1 MALQVRRGTNAER
14 LGITPAE
21 GELIYVTDTKQL
33 YVGDGSTQGGTTTIA
48 NTIDSVLA
56 DTSPQLG
63 GNLDLNNFNINGTGS
78 IDITGTITAS
88 GTVNLGDGVGSDILV
103 IGGAIQGHLVPDV
116 DATHNLGSP
125 SKYWNEAWFN
135 QLNID
140 SQITAERVQADLI
153 ADDSTVVFNSATGQ
167 IAAAQISG
175 TMTGDVV
182 GNITS
187 AGTSAFS
194 GTLNLNGATV
204 QNAAFNLTGD
214 LTGNVV
220 GNTTGYHTG
229 DVKGSVFA
237 DDSAMILDGENGI
250 VVADVNSNTVT
261 VTTLNINGNATAT
274 GNIAANQISGTATA
288 QDQTVVSAAGYYDNA
303 DGHYLGISRARGT
316 KASPTDLQLGDN
328 IGAIVWGELSKNVS
342 AAQISVDVDPNGT
355 LGASVVPGLMR
366 FIVNNNAGVPL
377 TRATIDYTGTF
388 TTFGVLNG
396 RTTAPTGIPF
406 YSLANSNVVSDGPRF
421 LMRRSRGTYDTPL
434 AVQNNDVLHRVV
446 FGGHDGTNYVDGAF
460 ITAEADGTIATGI
473 VPTQLAIKTMD
484 GSGVVNTAI
493 TVKADAAE
501 VQFGGAIK
509 LATYAD
515 DATRDAAITSPTAG
529 MMIFNTT
536 GTKFQGYTGAA
547 WVDLN

>member
-78 IDITGTITAS
+78 IDINGTITAS

-103 IGGAIQGHLVPDV
+103 IGGAIQGHLVPDA

-125 SKYWNEAWFN
+125 AKYWNEAWLN
-135 QLNID
+135 QLNVD
-140 SQITAERVQADLI
+140 SQITAERIQADII
-153 ADDSTVVFNSATGQ
+153 ADDSTVVFNSSTGQ

-237 DDSAMILDGENGI
+237 DDSAMILDGENGV
-250 VVADVNSNTVT
+250 VVADVNCNTAT

-274 GNIAANQISGTATA
+274 GNMAAFQISGTASA

-316 KASPTDLQLGDN
+316 KAAPTDLQLGDN

-342 AAQISVDVDPNGT
+342 SAQISVDVDPNGT

-377 TRATIDYTGTF
+377 TRATIDSTGTF
-388 TTFGVLNG
+388 VTNGIHNG

-406 YSLANSNVVSDGPRF
+406 FSLANSSVVSDGPRF
-421 LMRRSRGTYDTPL
+421 LMRRSRGTYDTPE
-434 AVQNNDVLHRVV
+434 AVQNNDVLHRVC

-484 GSGVVNTAI
+484 GSGVINTAI

-509 LATYAD
+509 LAVYAD